1 MQSKFPWGDL
11 LFFQIAVSYSGM
23 EVFRMETLGYYNG
36 KIGEIADI
44 MVPMD
49 DRACYEHA

>member
-1 MQSKFPWGDL
+1 
-11 LFFQIAVSYSGM
+11 
-23 EVFRMETLGYYNG
+23 METLGYYNG

-49 DRACYEHA
+49 DRACYFGDGIRRYEHA